1 MPIGYY
7 SQYYLG
13 ASVVA
18 SSIQATTADDYLAQA
33 KALLGK
39 KGGERDVIKLAGEA
53 LATRQSAEAY
63 FYRAYAKDDLGDKQG
78 AIADLSQAIA
88 INPRD
93 ANVYNNRGNAK
104 SDLGDKQGAIA
115 DYNQALVINPQNAAA
130 YNNRGNAKSDLG
142 DKQGVIADYNQ
153 ALAINPQIALTYYRR
168 GKAKSDL
175 GDKQGACLD
184 YKKAASLGAPATAQ
198 WLNSDGGAWCRN
210 MP

>member
-33 KALLGK
+33 KALLSK

-63 FYRAYAKDDLGDKQG
+63 FYRAYAKDDLGNKQG

-93 ANVYNNRGNAK
+93 ANVYYNRGNAK
-104 SDLGDKQGAIA
+104 F
-115 DYNQALVINPQNAAA
+115 
-130 YNNRGNAKSDLG
+130 
-142 DKQGVIADYNQ
+142 
-153 ALAINPQIALTYYRR
+153 
-168 GKAKSDL
+168 DL